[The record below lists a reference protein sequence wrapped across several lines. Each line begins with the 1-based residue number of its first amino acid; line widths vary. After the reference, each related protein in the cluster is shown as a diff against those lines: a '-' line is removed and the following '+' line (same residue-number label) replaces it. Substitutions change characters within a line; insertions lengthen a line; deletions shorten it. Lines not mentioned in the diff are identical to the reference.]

1 MPRLQTMLS
10 TQSLSLLPSALH
22 SEANKNT
29 HFLLFLLY
37 AIKQYFQAG
46 NYPPPPLPFFSEWKR
61 KCFET
66 ETDQKAAGVA
76 LNFSQERRYC
86 NYKAL
91 ASKCFNLKGVS
102 DGAGFPVPRRIQK
115 TSPHNKNLS
124 V

>member
-1 MPRLQTMLS
+1 MEHISRRLQIYAEATDHVIH
-10 TQSLSLLPSALH
+10 TVPSLLPSALR

-46 NYPPPPLPFFSEWKR
+46 NYPPAFFLEWKR
-61 KCFET
+61 KCFEM

-91 ASKCFNLKGVS
+91 QVS
-102 DGAGFPVPRRIQK
+102 VL
-115 TSPHNKNLS
+115 T
-124 V
+124 

>member
-10 TQSLSLLPSALH
+10 TQSLLCYRQLCTPRLTKTHISCFFFYTLLSNI
-22 SEANKNT
+22 SRQE
-29 HFLLFLLY
+29 
-37 AIKQYFQAG
+37 II
-46 NYPPPPLPFFSEWKR
+46 PPRPLPFFSEWKR